1 MGQNSTDVA
10 YGFGQMGSAYSDLAQ
25 TIVPPEGM
33 VICAI
38 QYLVD
43 STPTVLTPE
52 KLDVAGP
59 GFPEITTGTNVTG
72 INSTNTRNSTGYL
85 MAELDDDTT
94 AGVTTHTLSSA
105 ICNSI
110 RVGSPVLLVNTD
122 YQEDGNPA
130 MAIDSETPSP
140 IYTGPNQQGVF
151 VTGCPAGGD
160 LVTLSAPITPSS
172 QSLIFLDHMH
182 GAGGIIA
189 NGQAYPKGLVMYG
202 RWTEFKGEADKG
214 VICYFGY

>member
-10 YGFGQMGSAYSDLAQ
+10 YGFGQMGSAYTDKAQ
-25 TIVPPEGM
+25 TIIPPEGM

-72 INSTNTRNSTGYL
+72 INSTNTRNSNGYL
-85 MAELDDDTT
+85 MAALDDDTT
-94 AGVTTHTLSSA
+94 GSSTQTLSAATCDSV
-105 ICNSI
+105 
-110 RVGSPVLLVNTD
+110 RVGSYVLLVNAD
-122 YQEDGNPA
+122 YKEDGAPA
-130 MAIDSETPSP
+130 MSIDSETPTP
-140 IYTGPNQQGVF
+140 IYTGPNQQGVY

-160 LVTLSAPITPSS
+160 LVTLSASITPSS
-172 QSLIFLDHMH
+172 QALIFLDHMH
-182 GAGGIIA
+182 GAGAIIA
-189 NGQAYPKGLVMYG
+189 NGQTYPKGLVMYG
-202 RWTEFKGEADKG
+202 RWVEFKGEADKG